1 MCAIATA
8 AATFGITFYAM
19 TTKKDFTQII
29 HLVGGKYKLNS
40 AVFSSIFWIFMFLSI
55 FNVFFFRSSLLVN
68 LQAFIFA
75 LIYCVYIAIDTQLIL
90 GGKNK

>member
-1 MCAIATA
+1 
-8 AATFGITFYAM
+8 
-19 TTKKDFTQII
+19 
-29 HLVGGKYKLNS
+29 
-40 AVFSSIFWIFMFLSI
+40 MFLSI

-68 LQAFIFA
+68 LQAFVFA